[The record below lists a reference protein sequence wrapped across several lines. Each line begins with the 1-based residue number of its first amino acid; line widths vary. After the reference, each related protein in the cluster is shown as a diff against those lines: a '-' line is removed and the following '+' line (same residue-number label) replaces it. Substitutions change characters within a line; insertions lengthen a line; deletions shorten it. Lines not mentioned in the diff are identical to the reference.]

1 MKDLKI
7 AIIGCGNLGL
17 SLVNGLLSR
26 EDFDGKNLAVTKR
39 NPKSLFHLQPLG
51 VKVSSDN
58 LKAAKNADLL
68 ILGVKPFNVAAILKE
83 INPVLDPTKQLV
95 ISLATGITLS
105 EMLEHLDPSTPLF
118 RAMPNIA
125 ADVKESVTCICGT
138 NTTAKMED
146 DVKALFNSIG
156 ITISLEEHLMEG
168 ATVLGACGIA
178 FVLRFMR
185 AMTQGGI
192 QIGFDAQTANTI
204 VNQTVKGAAE
214 LIIRNGLHPEA
225 AIDKVTTPKGCTI
238 VGLNEMEHHGFSA
251 AMVRGVL
258 ASYQKIEKTDNVN
271 P

>member
-7 AIIGCGNLGL
+7 AILGCGNLGL
-17 SLVNGLLSR
+17 SIVNGLLSL
-26 EDFDGKNLAVTKR
+26 EGFDGKNLTVTR
-39 NPKSLFHLQPLG
+39 RHPASLFHLQPLG
-51 VKVSSDN
+51 VTVSSDN
-58 LKAAKNADLL
+58 IKAAQDADLL
-68 ILGVKPFNVAAILKE
+68 VLGVKPYNVAHILKE
-83 INPVLDPTKQLV
+83 IKPVLKPGKQAV
-95 ISLATGITLS
+95 ISLATGVTLE
-105 EMLEHLDPSTPLF
+105 EMMVFLHPGTALF

-125 ADVKESVTCICGT
+125 ADIQESVTAICGI
-138 NTTAKMED
+138 NASPEVED
-146 DVKALFNSIG
+146 HVKALFNSVG
-156 ITISLEEHLMEG
+156 ITLSLEERLMEG

-192 QIGFDAQTANTI
+192 QIGFDAKTANTI

-214 LIIRNGLHPEA
+214 LIIQNGIHPEA

-258 ASYQKIEKTDNVN
+258 ASYEKIEKK

>member
-7 AIIGCGNLGL
+7 VIIGCGNLGL
-17 SLVNGLLSR
+17 SIVNGLLSR
-26 EDFDGKNLAVTKR
+26 EDFEAKNLTVTR
-39 NPKSLFHLQPLG
+39 RHADSLFHLRPLG
-51 VKVSSDN
+51 VTVTSDN
-58 LKAAKNADLL
+58 LQAARDADLL
-68 ILGVKPFNVAAILKE
+68 ILGVKPFNVANILKE
-83 INPVLDPTKQLV
+83 LKPALQPEKQV
-95 ISLATGITLS
+95 IISLATGVTLE
-105 EMLEHLDPSTPLF
+105 EMIVYLDPATPVF

-125 ADVKESVTCICGT
+125 ADIKESVTCICGK
-138 NTTAKMED
+138 NASVKVED
-146 DVKALFNSIG
+146 HVKALFNSVG

-214 LIIRNGLHPEA
+214 LIIQNGLHPEA

-258 ASYQKIEKTDNVN
+258 ASYQKIEKK

>member
-17 SLVNGLLSR
+17 SIVNGLLSL
-26 EDFDGKNLAVTKR
+26 ENFDGKNLTVTKR
-39 NPKSLFHLQPLG
+39 HPDSLFHLRPLG
-51 VKVSSDN
+51 VTVTSDN
-58 LKAAKNADLL
+58 LQAAQDADLL
-68 ILGVKPFNVAAILKE
+68 VLGVKPFNVAAILKE
-83 INPVLDPTKQLV
+83 LKPVLNPKKQVV
-95 ISLATGITLS
+95 ISLATGVTLD
-105 EMLEHLDPSTPLF
+105 EMMVYLDPKTALF

-125 ADVKESVTCICGT
+125 ADIKESVTCICGK
-138 NTTAKMED
+138 NASVEVEGH
-146 DVKALFNSIG
+146 VKTLFNSVG
-156 ITISLEEHLMEG
+156 ITLSLDEHLMEG

-178 FVLRFMR
+178 YVLRFMR

-214 LIIRNGLHPEA
+214 LLIQNGLHPEA

-258 ASYQKIEKTDNVN
+258 ASYEKIEKK

>member
-17 SLVNGLLSR
+17 SIVNGLLSL
-26 EDFDGKNLAVTKR
+26 EDFEAKNLTVTR
-39 NPKSLFHLQPLG
+39 RHPDNLFHLRPLG
-51 VKVSSDN
+51 VTVTSDN
-58 LKAAKNADLL
+58 IGAARDADLVV
-68 ILGVKPFNVAAILKE
+68 LGVKPFNIAHVLKE
-83 INPVLDPTKQLV
+83 LKPVLQPEKQTV
-95 ISLATGITLS
+95 ISLATGVTLE
-105 EMLEHLDPSTPLF
+105 EMTAYLDPSTPLF

-125 ADVKESVTCICGT
+125 ADIKESVTCICGKNAST
-138 NTTAKMED
+138 EAED
-146 DVKALFNSIG
+146 HVKALFNSVG
-156 ITISLEEHLMEG
+156 ITISLDEHLMEG

-192 QIGFDAQTANTI
+192 QIGFDAQTANLI

-214 LIIRNGLHPEA
+214 LIIQNGLHPEA

-258 ASYQKIEKTDNVN
+258 ASYEKIAKI